1 MLFSTKMSNT
11 IFITLPVYH
20 SIGKKTIFLGINWYR
35 NAHFFT
41 SNKVKKE
48 VQEIILSQLPL
59 NISFTT
65 YQVTYKYYYKSK
77 VSDLPNVTALA
88 SKFLNDSLKEAAI
101 VPDDNINFLKKET
114 CIIGGYD
121 KINPRIEVIIGE
133 YNEPDNTSD
142 NTTK

>member
-1 MLFSTKMSNT
+1 MVSL
-11 IFITLPVYH
+11 
-20 SIGKKTIFLGINWYR
+20 

-121 KINPRIEVIIGE
+121 KKNPRIEVIIGE
-133 YNEPDNTSD
+133 YNEPNNTSD
-142 NTTK
+142 NTTE